1 MGKKKKGGKKKGKAG
16 GFNLKAPPEAKPLSS
31 VRVAGLALFDN
42 VALQLFN
49 ETCPQYTTFLA
60 EKAAAEAAAEAAL
73 KPAKKTAGTKKGGKK
88 KGTKKKK
95 KK

>member
-42 VALQLFN
+42 VALQPFN